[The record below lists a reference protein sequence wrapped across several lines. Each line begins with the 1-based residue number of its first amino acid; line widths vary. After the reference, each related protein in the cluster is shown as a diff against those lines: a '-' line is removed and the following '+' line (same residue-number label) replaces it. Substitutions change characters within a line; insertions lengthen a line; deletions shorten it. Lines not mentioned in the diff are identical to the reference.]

1 MGNEIR
7 EGIKQKPKGNVERKK
22 EKVGLESHFLERES
36 LPSL

>member
-22 EKVGLESHFLERES
+22 EKVQEVLNLIF
-36 LPSL
+36 